1 LDDDDRLATNNPPGV
16 LLHESERMAL
26 RAEASAELTCAE
38 TIGALSAAE
47 VLVERA
53 EVRALAV
60 AQRAIQQAE
69 VAQERLAK
77 AVALA
82 QQRID
87 EAEALANQALE
98 HARAAESEL
107 GAAQYR
113 AANAE
118 ERAEILTDLLGRKLS
133 LVAPKPSASDTP
145 DLTVRTLH

>member
-1 LDDDDRLATNNPPGV
+1 MDDDDRLASNNRPAV
-16 LLHESERMAL
+16 LLHESERMAS

-53 EVRALAV
+53 EVRAVSV
-60 AQRAIQQAE
+60 AQRAIKQAE
-69 VAQERLAK
+69 VAQERVAK

-98 HARAAESEL
+98 HARAAESEF
-107 GAAQYR
+107 GAAQDR

-118 ERAEILTDLLGRKLS
+118 ERAEILNDLLGRKLS
-133 LVAPKPSASDTP
+133 LAAPKPSASDTP

>member
-1 LDDDDRLATNNPPGV
+1 
-16 LLHESERMAL
+16 MAS
-26 RAEASAELTCAE
+26 RAEASAESTCAE
-38 TIGALSAAE
+38 TIGALGAAE

-60 AQRAIQQAE
+60 AQRAIKQAE
-69 VAQERLAK
+69 VAQERVAK

-98 HARAAESEL
+98 RALSAESEF
-107 GAAQYR
+107 GAAQAR

-118 ERAEILTDLLGRKLS
+118 ERVGILTDLLGRKLS
-133 LVAPKPSASDTP
+133 LAAPKPSASDTP